1 MIFSYW
7 EGENSE
13 PVPFLVIYALSGD
26 NRFMRANMAGRFRLL
41 PDDTDS
47 DTIYAARLLQCDWDC
62 GLDEEGVKA
71 NFALITN
78 EWSYD

>member
-1 MIFSYW
+1 MCCLLYTSNSTA
-7 EGENSE
+7 GEY
-13 PVPFLVIYALSGD
+13 PGTIGT
-26 NRFMRANMAGRFRLL
+26 RLWRGWR
-41 PDDTDS
+41 PQTKPSDVYKRQTDS
-47 DTIYAARLLQCDWDC
+47 DTIYAARLRQCDWDC